1 MSLSAGFVPVASGTE
16 VLGYLITPAT
26 GASLLRRRPK
36 INVMPQS
43 SVFSLSQYCDT
54 VGPMAKIVADF
65 ANLLDVLENPKYL
78 QNQRSYIDA
87 FPGDFWEL
95 RIHATAQLSSRPNA
109 LALDPLTLTASD
121 LQDLL
126 QTGKITSVEIVK
138 MYLDQ
143 IQKHNLK
150 GMGIRAVIS
159 TLPREKAIAFAQ
171 ELDDERAT
179 KGARGPMHG
188 IPILVK
194 VRDLSSRGVVYL
206 TSSYN
211 CLLRIQF

>member
-1 MSLSAGFVPVASGTE
+1 
-16 VLGYLITPAT
+16 
-26 GASLLRRRPK
+26 
-36 INVMPQS
+36 MPQS
-43 SVFSLSQYCDT
+43 SVFPLSQHCDT
-54 VGPMAKIVADF
+54 VGPMAKIVVDF

-78 QNQRSYIDA
+78 QNQRSYPDT
-87 FPGDFWEL
+87 FPGDFREL
-95 RIHATAQLSSRPNA
+95 QIRTTAPKLSYRPNA

-150 GMGIRAVIS
+150 GMGIRAIIS

-194 VRDLSSRGVVYL
+194 VCDLSSRGFVHA
-206 TSSYN
+206 TPSDN